1 MVMAVTIEELERDL
15 SLIKYQLKE
24 GHFCIQQED
33 IGKVLGILTNVVKE
47 FYGNGTEGLS
57 KTIPKL
63 QVQVSTLIETSSAN
77 CTAISAL
84 AKAVTEITAVNGYKQ
99 QENLTTRQRA
109 TIAVTGIIGG
119 SGVIIALLNLILK

>member
-1 MVMAVTIEELERDL
+1 MAATIEQLESELTL
-15 SLIKYQLKE
+15 VKHQLKE
-24 GHFCIQQED
+24 GHYCIQQED
-33 IGKVLGILTNVVKE
+33 IGKTLGILTNIVKE

-57 KTIPKL
+57 KSIPKM
-63 QVQVSTLIETSSAN
+63 QVQIATLITTSAAN

-84 AKAVTEITAVNGYKQ
+84 AKAVTEITAINGYKK
-99 QENLTTRQRA
+99 EERLSTRQRA

>member
-1 MVMAVTIEELERDL
+1 MAATIEQLESELAL
-15 SLIKYQLKE
+15 VTHQLKE
-24 GHFCIQQED
+24 GHYCIQQED
-33 IGKVLGILTNVVKE
+33 IGKTLGILTNIVKE

-63 QVQVSTLIETSSAN
+63 QVQVSTLITTSAAN

-84 AKAVTEITAVNGYKQ
+84 AKAVTEITAINGYKQ